1 MSKNEIMIEAVK
13 EFVQL
18 PPDAR
23 QFVLGYMV
31 AIENGP
37 AKRCEKPEEKKDGV
51 RSEKKWK
58 D

>member
-37 AKRCEKPEEKKDGV
+37 AKKEAGPNEKGAA
-51 RSEKKWK
+51 
-58 D
+58 